1 MCCGEASG
9 RPVQVGVRGRHPAPL
24 WAPRRS
30 GGLGAAFPFHAVESS
45 CLTLYTGM
53 SQAAVFFFLSFFNV
67 GAQKK
72 TLSRKMMG
80 LQQLFFFFLR
90 R

>member
-1 MCCGEASG
+1 MSWGEASG
-9 RPVQVGVRGRHPAPL
+9 RPAQVGVRGRHRVPVR
-24 WAPRRS
+24 APRQ
-30 GGLGAAFPFHAVESS
+30 GGGPGAAFPFHAVESS
-45 CLTLYTGM
+45 CLTLYKAM

-80 LQQLFFFFLR
+80 LQLLFFF
-90 R
+90 

>member
-1 MCCGEASG
+1 MCCGEASS
-9 RPVQVGVRGRHPAPL
+9 RPVQMGVRGRHPALL

-53 SQAAVFFFLSFFNV
+53 SQAAVFFFP
-67 GAQKK
+67 
-72 TLSRKMMG
+72 
-80 LQQLFFFFLR
+80 FFFQCWGTKKDPE
-90 R
+90 